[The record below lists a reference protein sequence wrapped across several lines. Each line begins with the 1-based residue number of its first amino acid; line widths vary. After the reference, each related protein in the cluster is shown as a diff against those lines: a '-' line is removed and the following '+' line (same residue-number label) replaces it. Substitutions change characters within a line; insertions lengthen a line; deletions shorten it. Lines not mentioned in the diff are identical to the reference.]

1 MERRTTM
8 TSMMKGF
15 VLIAFAS
22 LFLVPVYGQAAEPE
36 KHDAKASKLD
46 TTAIEKAIG
55 KAGELKDEVY
65 KISMPR
71 TDLKVMVKDVT
82 LKPGLALGSWVAFK
96 EAGSEAVVDGDL
108 VLTEDEVAPVFDKLR
123 KEGIEVTALHN
134 HLIGETPRVMFLHI
148 AGKGD
153 AARLA
158 SHIKDALALTKTP
171 LGESA
176 RKPGE
181 VSTKTGAEEAGF
193 NAEQIQQVLGHKG
206 TVKGGVLQVSVPRP
220 EPIKMEGVT
229 LPPSMGMATALNF
242 QQAGEGKVAATGDFV
257 MIRDEVNAVTK
268 ALAEHGIMVTALH
281 NHLVHGSPD
290 LYFMHFWANDT
301 PEKVAKG
308 LRAGL
313 DAMKKSEKES

>member
-1 MERRTTM
+1 MNQTAKRAA
-8 TSMMKGF
+8 S
-15 VLIAFAS
+15 VAFAC
-22 LFLVPVYGQAAEPE
+22 LFFSSIAAAAEEPE
-36 KHDAKASKLD
+36 KHEGKAASKLD
-46 TTAIEKAIG
+46 TTAIDKAIG
-55 KAGELKDEVY
+55 KSGELKGEVY

-96 EAGSEAVVDGDL
+96 EAGNEAVVDGDL

-158 SHIKDALALTKTP
+158 SHIKDVLALTKTP

-181 VSTKTGAEEAGF
+181 VSTKRGADEAGF
-193 NAEQIQQVLGHKG
+193 NAEQIQQVLGHTG

-229 LPPSMGMATALNF
+229 LSPSMGMATALNF

-257 MIRDEVNAVTK
+257 MTRDEVNAVTK

-290 LYFMHFWANDT
+290 LYFVHFWANDT
-301 PEKVAKG
+301 IEKVAKG
-308 LRAGL
+308 LKAGL

>member
-1 MERRTTM
+1 MNNRT
-8 TSMMKGF
+8 KGIIT
-15 VLIAFAS
+15 IAFTS
-22 LFLVPVYGQAAEPE
+22 LFLIPVYGHTAEQE

-96 EAGSEAVVDGDL
+96 EAGNEAVIDGDL

-153 AARLA
+153 AADLA
-158 SHIKDALALTKTP
+158 KHVKAALSLTATP
-171 LGESA
+171 MEPSPKKAGEASA
-176 RKPGE
+176 KSG
-181 VSTKTGAEEAGF
+181 SEEAGF
-193 NAEQIQQVLGHKG
+193 DTESIQKELGHKG
-206 TVKGGVLQVSVPRP
+206 NVKDGVLQVSIARP
-220 EPIKMEGVT
+220 EPITMKGVT

-257 MIRDEVNAVTK
+257 MIRDEVDHVTK

-281 NHLVHGSPD
+281 NHLVHGSPE

-301 PEKVAKG
+301 AEKVAKG

-313 DAMKKSEKES
+313 DAMKVKPATN

>member
-1 MERRTTM
+1 MNHTAKCAA
-8 TSMMKGF
+8 S
-15 VLIAFAS
+15 VAFAC
-22 LFLVPVYGQAAEPE
+22 LFFNSIAAAAAEPE
-36 KHDAKASKLD
+36 KHEGKSSSKLD

-71 TDLKVMVKDVT
+71 TDLKVTVKDVT

-96 EAGSEAVVDGDL
+96 EAGNEAVIDGDL
-108 VLTEDEVAPVFDKLR
+108 VLTEDEVTPVFDKLR

-193 NAEQIQQVLGHKG
+193 NAEQIQQLLGYKG
-206 TVKGGVLQVSVPRP
+206 MVKGGVLQVSVPRP
-220 EPIKMEGVT
+220 EHITMEGVT
-229 LPPSMGMATALNF
+229 LPPSMGMATAFNF

-257 MIRDEVNAVTK
+257 MIRDEVDHVTK

-301 PEKVAKG
+301 AEKVAKG

-313 DAMKKSEKES
+313 DAMNVKPARN

>member
-1 MERRTTM
+1 MNNRT
-8 TSMMKGF
+8 KGIIT
-15 VLIAFAS
+15 IAFTS
-22 LFLVPVYGQAAEPE
+22 LFLIPVYGHTAEQE
-36 KHDAKASKLD
+36 KHDAKAFKLD

-96 EAGSEAVVDGDL
+96 EAGNEAVVDGDL

-134 HLIGETPRVMFLHI
+134 HLIGEPPRVMFLHI

-158 SHIKDALALTKTP
+158 SHIKAALALTKTP

-257 MIRDEVNAVTK
+257 MTRDEVNAVTK

-301 PEKVAKG
+301 VEKVAKG
-308 LRAGL
+308 LKAGL

>member
-1 MERRTTM
+1 MI
-8 TSMMKGF
+8 MKTIPRGITAVAF
-15 VLIAFAS
+15 VSFLLVHAS
-22 LFLVPVYGQAAEPE
+22 GSAAEPE
-36 KHDAKASKLD
+36 KHEASTSKLD
-46 TTAIEKAIG
+46 TTAIDKAIG
-55 KAGELKDEVY
+55 KSGELKGEVY

-71 TDLKVMVKDVT
+71 TDLKVTVKDVT

-96 EAGSEAVVDGDL
+96 EAGHEAIVDGDL
-108 VLTEDEVAPVFDKLR
+108 VLTEDEMAPVFDKLR

-134 HLIGETPRVMFLHI
+134 HLVGESPRVMFLHI

-153 AARLA
+153 PAKLAA
-158 SHIKDALALTKTP
+158 SIKNALALTKTP

-176 RKPGE
+176 GKASEG
-181 VSTKTGAEEAGF
+181 SAKMGSEESGF
-193 NAEQIQQVLGHKG
+193 NAEQIQQVLGQKG

-220 EPIKMEGVT
+220 EHITMEGVT

-257 MIRDEVNAVTK
+257 MIRDEVDHVTK
-268 ALAEHGIMVTALH
+268 ALAEHDIMVTALH
-281 NHLVHGSPD
+281 NHLVHGSPE

-301 PEKVAKG
+301 AEKVAKG

-313 DAMKKSEKES
+313 DAMKVKPATN

>member
-1 MERRTTM
+1 MNQTAKRAA
-8 TSMMKGF
+8 S
-15 VLIAFAS
+15 VAFAC
-22 LFLVPVYGQAAEPE
+22 LFFSSIAAAAEPE
-36 KHDAKASKLD
+36 KHEGKATSKLD
-46 TTAIEKAIG
+46 ITAIDKAIG
-55 KAGELKDEVY
+55 KSGELKGEVY

-71 TDLKVMVKDVT
+71 TDLKVTVKDVT

-96 EAGSEAVVDGDL
+96 EAGSEAVIDGDL

-148 AGKGD
+148 AGKGN

-181 VSTKTGAEEAGF
+181 VSKKTGPEEAGF
-193 NAEQIQQVLGHKG
+193 NAEQIQQMLGHKG

-220 EPIKMEGVT
+220 EPITMEGVT

-257 MIRDEVNAVTK
+257 MTRDEVNAVTK

-301 PEKVAKG
+301 VEKVAKG
-308 LRAGL
+308 LKAGL

>member
-1 MERRTTM
+1 
-8 TSMMKGF
+8 
-15 VLIAFAS
+15 
-22 LFLVPVYGQAAEPE
+22 
-36 KHDAKASKLD
+36 
-46 TTAIEKAIG
+46 
-55 KAGELKDEVY
+55 
-65 KISMPR
+65 
-71 TDLKVMVKDVT
+71 
-82 LKPGLALGSWVAFK
+82 
-96 EAGSEAVVDGDL
+96 
-108 VLTEDEVAPVFDKLR
+108 
-123 KEGIEVTALHN
+123 LHN

-206 TVKGGVLQVSVPRP
+206 TVKGGVLQVSVPRS

-301 PEKVAKG
+301 VEKVAKG

-313 DAMKKSEKES
+313 DAMNVKPATN

>member
-1 MERRTTM
+1 MNQAAKHAA
-8 TSMMKGF
+8 S
-15 VLIAFAS
+15 VAFAC
-22 LFLVPVYGQAAEPE
+22 LFFSSIAVAAAEPE
-36 KHDAKASKLD
+36 KHQGKSSKLD

-55 KAGELKDEVY
+55 KSGELKDEAY

-96 EAGSEAVVDGDL
+96 GAGNQAVIDGDL

-123 KEGIEVTALHN
+123 NEGIEVTALHN

-158 SHIKDALALTKTP
+158 AYIKDALALTKTP

-181 VSTKTGAEEAGF
+181 VSTKTGGR
-193 NAEQIQQVLGHKG
+193 KG
-206 TVKGGVLQVSVPRP
+206 DS
-220 EPIKMEGVT
+220 M
-229 LPPSMGMATALNF
+229 PSRLS
-242 QQAGEGKVAATGDFV
+242 KC
-257 MIRDEVNAVTK
+257 
-268 ALAEHGIMVTALH
+268 
-281 NHLVHGSPD
+281 
-290 LYFMHFWANDT
+290 
-301 PEKVAKG
+301 
-308 LRAGL
+308 
-313 DAMKKSEKES
+313 